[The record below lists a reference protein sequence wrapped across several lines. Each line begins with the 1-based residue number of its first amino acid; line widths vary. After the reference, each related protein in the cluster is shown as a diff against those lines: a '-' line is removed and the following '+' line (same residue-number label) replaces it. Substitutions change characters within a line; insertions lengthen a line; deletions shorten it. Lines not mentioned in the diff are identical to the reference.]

1 MHPMNITRRD
11 FLKYSALAA
20 AGGIA
25 GLSAYGC
32 SDDGSPS
39 NFLQPASDH
48 FPVIMVVVDT
58 LRVDHLSTSGY
69 TRDITPNLT
78 AFCDQAYLFD
88 HAISPSSWTTPS
100 YISLMNGMYT
110 FKNSRNYSPFDYNIP
125 VLPELLW
132 DIGYHPVRILTNG
145 IVKNYTNGF
154 KESYDYTDITDG
166 AEMDRLAIEKAIE
179 WLEFDGNSS
188 NAEYFML
195 IWLMSP
201 HWPYQPQN
209 EYLKDFVTDDLYQN
223 APAFDM
229 TFDCNAFGPIFPED
243 LDPEITALIGP
254 PPAPFQCYQDYRL
267 YVAAYDSNIRYAD
280 YQIGRLMEFLKVR
293 GIYDP
298 AMIIITSDH
307 GENMIDH
314 EYYFGHGEGLH
325 HSLVNVPLMIK
336 FPQQRVSSVISM
348 ETRTIDILPTVF
360 DMLGIYPDEIDGKS
374 LLPVI
379 SGEITDSI
387 ARPCVSSCTS
397 EIENGEMFSLTYEG
411 YKLIKTPGGDRLYDI
426 FNDPQESDN
435 VISLYPD
442 IYAYLNDYL
451 NQLLA

>member
-1 MHPMNITRRD
+1 MNITRRD

-20 AGGIA
+20 GGGIA
-25 GLSAYGC
+25 GLSAYAC
-32 SDDGSPS
+32 SDDGSS
-39 NFLQPASDH
+39 SSFLQTASDH

-69 TRDITPNLT
+69 IRDTTPNLA
-78 AFCDQAYLFD
+78 AFSDQAHLFYN
-88 HAISPSSWTTPS
+88 AISPSSWTIPS
-100 YISLMNGMYT
+100 YISIMNGMHT
-110 FKNSRNYSPFDYNIP
+110 FKNSRNFSPSDFNIP
-125 VLPELLW
+125 FLPELLW
-132 DIGYHPVRILTNG
+132 DIGYHTVRILTNG

-154 KESYDYTDITDG
+154 RESYVYSKITDQ

-179 WLEFDGNSS
+179 WLQHDGNSS
-188 NAEYFML
+188 NADYFML
-195 IWLMSP
+195 IWLNSP

-229 TFDCNAFGPIFPED
+229 TFECNAFGTIFPED

-254 PPAPFQCYQDYRL
+254 PPDPFQCYQDYRL
-267 YVAAYDSNIRYAD
+267 YVAAYDSNIRYVD
-280 YQIGRLMEFLKVR
+280 YQIGRLMEFLKVK
-293 GIYDP
+293 GIYDE

-314 EYYFGHGEGLH
+314 EYYFNHGEGLY

-336 FPQQRVSSVISM
+336 SPQQGVSSAISM

-379 SGEITDSI
+379 SGEITDSF
-387 ARPCVSSCTS
+387 ARPCISSCTS
-397 EIENGEMFSLTYEG
+397 EIEKGELFSLTYDR
-411 YKLIKTPGGDRLYDI
+411 YKLIKKPGGDDLYDI
-426 FNDPQESDN
+426 FNDPEESDN
-435 VISLYPD
+435 VISLNPD
-442 IYAYLNDYL
+442 IYSYLNDFL
-451 NQLLA
+451 SEQLE